1 MIYLTSCQISS
12 ASSNSAT
19 EVTLTKKG
27 LQNMMGDDKYDS
39 GLSQTSEYF
48 PIAMREIFS
57 NPKASE
63 KQIGGN
69 ILKENGLTIGQR
81 RQRMI
86 DKSYGSNVIENSQ
99 EESNGKF
106 INLFQIKFYL

>member
-1 MIYLTSCQISS
+1 
-12 ASSNSAT
+12 
-19 EVTLTKKG
+19 
-27 LQNMMGDDKYDS
+27 MMGDDKYDS

-69 ILKENGLTIGQR
+69 VLKENGLTIGQR

-86 DKSYGSNVIENSQ
+86 DKSYGSNVIENTQ
-99 EESNGKF
+99 DESNGK
-106 INLFQIKFYL
+106 INLFQIQLKFI

>member
-1 MIYLTSCQISS
+1 
-12 ASSNSAT
+12 
-19 EVTLTKKG
+19 
-27 LQNMMGDDKYDS
+27 MMGDDKYDS

-69 ILKENGLTIGQR
+69 VLKENGLTIGQR

-86 DKSYGSNVIENSQ
+86 DKSYGSNVIENTQ
-99 EESNGKF
+99 DESNGKV
-106 INLFQIKFYL
+106 NLFQIQLIGWGHVYQIT